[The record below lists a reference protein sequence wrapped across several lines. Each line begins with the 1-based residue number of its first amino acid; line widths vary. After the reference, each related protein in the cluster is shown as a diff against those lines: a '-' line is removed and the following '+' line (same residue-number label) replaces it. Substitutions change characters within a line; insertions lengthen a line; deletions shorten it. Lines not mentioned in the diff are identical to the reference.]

1 MTGRKVTD
9 RRECAGGG
17 YGLRPSGTRSAGPDG
32 SDLAQGSSSMW
43 GSTDQ
48 IIAARS
54 SGVYFG
60 HFLPG
65 SWSVIWG
72 YAVLMGRS

>member
-1 MTGRKVTD
+1 
-9 RRECAGGG
+9 
-17 YGLRPSGTRSAGPDG
+17 
-32 SDLAQGSSSMW
+32 MW